1 VEGLLHWEENEPRR
15 DSTAFYDNHRA
26 DAAKEAAKG
35 VDFPKVAK
43 PPFSLAESFQ
53 NSPSRSHLA
62 KAGDDTLHGGAYLAS
77 KLGLSPDLKAGSGE
91 DEASMSEDDLIQPIP
106 ILQQTFGAYC
116 DEPVD
121 FFRALAPFF
130 TERIVPSGTT
140 LWKQRDRAD
149 GLYVI
154 ESGSLRATYS
164 YDDHRELIQETMVAL
179 TIAGDLST
187 LSDTR
192 RNATVVAERDS
203 VLWKMDMEG
212 LERLEKEKQ
221 DVAQR
226 FVRNVLKGERTSQSR
241 VEWILT
247 NVGQ

>member
-1 VEGLLHWEENEPRR
+1 
-15 DSTAFYDNHRA
+15 
-26 DAAKEAAKG
+26 
-35 VDFPKVAK
+35 
-43 PPFSLAESFQ
+43 
-53 NSPSRSHLA
+53 
-62 KAGDDTLHGGAYLAS
+62 
-77 KLGLSPDLKAGSGE
+77 
-91 DEASMSEDDLIQPIP
+91 M
-106 ILQQTFGAYC
+106 
-116 DEPVD
+116 
-121 FFRALAPFF
+121 
-130 TERIVPSGTT
+130 
-140 LWKQRDRAD
+140 
-149 GLYVI
+149 
-154 ESGSLRATYS
+154 
-164 YDDHRELIQETMVAL
+164 AL